1 MTEFETVIGLEVHAE
16 LKTRTKMYCSCENRF
31 GAEPNTL
38 VCPIC
43 MGYPGALPVLNKKAA
58 ELAVRAGLA
67 FNCQIDT
74 NSFQDRKN
82 YFYPDLPKSYQ
93 ISQSDRP
100 LCRNGFLDILLNGTV
115 RRIRINRIHIE
126 EDAGK
131 LLHDPEK
138 GVTLADYNRCGVPL
152 IEIVTEPDMN
162 SPAEAKAFLETVRAT
177 LKALDISD
185 CKMEEGSVRC
195 DVNVSVRQKGSSEPG
210 TRCEMKN
217 INSFSAAVRGIEY
230 ESARQISL
238 INSGG
243 TVSQETRRW
252 DDLKGFSTVMR
263 TKENAMDYRFFPE
276 PDLGRIAL
284 SDKLIENERNSL
296 TELPGNKLIRYTT
309 ELGLSEQEARII
321 AFDPDR
327 AWLFDESLLY
337 ERGKPK
343 TICNF
348 IVGEVTRFISDNKC
362 TTAQTGLT
370 PSCLACVAELFE
382 EGKISSSG
390 AKKLLAH
397 LLEKGGIISQIID
410 ELGLEQNSDPAEAEQ
425 LVKQVIA
432 ENPQSVE
439 EYRKGKSNAINF
451 IIGTCMKRSKG
462 RSDPA
467 LIRRLAEK
475 SMNDQEE

>member
-67 FNCQIDT
+67 FNCQIDA

-195 DVNVSVRQKGSSEPG
+195 DVNVSVRQKGSSELA

-217 INSFSAAVRGIEY
+217 INSFSAAV
-230 ESARQISL
+230 
-238 INSGG
+238 
-243 TVSQETRRW
+243 
-252 DDLKGFSTVMR
+252 
-263 TKENAMDYRFFPE
+263 
-276 PDLGRIAL
+276 
-284 SDKLIENERNSL
+284 
-296 TELPGNKLIRYTT
+296 
-309 ELGLSEQEARII
+309 
-321 AFDPDR
+321 
-327 AWLFDESLLY
+327 
-337 ERGKPK
+337 
-343 TICNF
+343 C
-348 IVGEVTRFISDNKC
+348 
-362 TTAQTGLT
+362 
-370 PSCLACVAELFE
+370 
-382 EGKISSSG
+382 
-390 AKKLLAH
+390 KKSPVHA
-397 LLEKGGIISQIID
+397 GS
-410 ELGLEQNSDPAEAEQ
+410 
-425 LVKQVIA
+425 
-432 ENPQSVE
+432 
-439 EYRKGKSNAINF
+439 
-451 IIGTCMKRSKG
+451 
-462 RSDPA
+462 
-467 LIRRLAEK
+467 
-475 SMNDQEE
+475 